1 MRAIGNSSAVT
12 FLLTRRQRPPATV
25 ITPVRHEFAC
35 VLLLHRLFRRQSGGS
50 SQVHAITKQHVQDG
64 IRNAGAR
71 DGGCA

>member
-1 MRAIGNSSAVT
+1 
-12 FLLTRRQRPPATV
+12 
-25 ITPVRHEFAC
+25 VRHEFAC